1 MNEEAHS
8 THGTA
13 AVPPK
18 HGAEGQPNVMN
29 VAPQMMGLTWLVFGL
44 VAALLYKLAWKPIL
58 KALDQREATIRQS
71 LDNATKLRDELDKL
85 EQQRCAV
92 LAEADRKSRDVLA
105 DARKAAGETAAMIEQ
120 KARAEAQ
127 ALVENAK
134 REIAAAEEKAKD
146 GLRQEAAELAL
157 GAASRLLQENLT
169 DAKNRALT
177 DQLIQKL

>member
-1 MNEEAHS
+1 MKIE
-8 THGTA
+8 
-13 AVPPK
+13 PK
-18 HGAEGQPNVMN
+18 ML
-29 VAPQMMGLTWLVFGL
+29 MLTWVSFGI

-58 KALDQREATIRQS
+58 RALEQREATIRQS
-71 LDNATKLRDELDKL
+71 LDNAAKLRDELSKL
-85 EQQRCAV
+85 EEQRGAV

-127 ALVENAK
+127 ALVENAR
-134 REIAAAEEKAKD
+134 REITAAEEKAKD
-146 GLRQEAAELAL
+146 GLRREAAELAL